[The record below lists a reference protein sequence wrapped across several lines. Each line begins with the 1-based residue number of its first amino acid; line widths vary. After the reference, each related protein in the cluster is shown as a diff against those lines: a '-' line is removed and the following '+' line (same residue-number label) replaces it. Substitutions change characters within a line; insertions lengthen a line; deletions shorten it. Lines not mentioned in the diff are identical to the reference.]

1 MVHMPRSL
9 IAGHFLR
16 RDNRFRVTVELEG
29 KAVGAHLPNSGR
41 LGELLTPGRELR
53 LAPMPGR
60 HRKTP
65 YDLKLVRYAGVW
77 ISVDARLPN
86 SLFAEAFGDG
96 RLAEFAMYADLRR
109 EVRLGDS
116 RIDFL
121 LNGPPGRC
129 WVETKSVTLVENGWA
144 LFPDA
149 PTERGRRHLGEMAN
163 AVRQGDQAA
172 IVFIIQRPDARAFR
186 PHYRADPDFARA
198 LQRAVKAG
206 VGAIAYGCLV
216 SEQEIVLDEP
226 VPVEGVDG
234 GDTTILPDFATP

>member
-1 MVHMPRSL
+1 
-9 IAGHFLR
+9 
-16 RDNRFRVTVELEG
+16 
-29 KAVGAHLPNSGR
+29 LPNSGR

-53 LAPMPGR
+53 LAPISSS
-60 HRKTP
+60 HRKTS

-86 SLFAEAFGDG
+86 PLFAEAFGDG
-96 RLAEFAMYADLRR
+96 RLAEFSMSTDLRR

-121 LNGPPGRC
+121 LNGPAGQC
-129 WVETKSVTLVENGWA
+129 WVETKSVTLVEDGSA

-172 IVFIIQRPDARAFR
+172 IVFIIQRPDARALR

-206 VGAIAYGCLV
+206 VRALAYRCLV
-216 SEQEIVLDEP
+216 SEQEIVLEESIPCIISPLRSDSVQP
-226 VPVEGVDG
+226 G
-234 GDTTILPDFATP
+234 GSPASSHSRGS